1 MFGFDFRDL
10 LEEII
15 DGGGDTTK
23 ASAIHY
29 IIRTNNYHSENVTIL
44 EGKYDRKAYKFN
56 YSKEVKARFFHS
68 SDLMGG
74 AKETLTLFWIG
85 EDEQVT
91 GIRIKEED
99 IEKKSK
105 KPIPN
110 GDKDAVWIQ
119 GKQKDWF
126 ILRDEKVK
134 RTLLQDV
141 KGIVDVFRF
150 TEEKENP
157 TIAAIKSQLNNDLFY
172 IDVRSIKCETYDGK
186 ELFNEETF
194 GKEIIFENGI
204 LMIVWINKMTEEVRG
219 IWFQDKDIA
228 RLDEDIHK
236 GENTYRIITHNE
248 IYTFVK
254 PDNPKKKR

>member
-23 ASAIHY
+23 SSAIHY
-29 IIRTNNYHSENVTIL
+29 ILRTNYYHKENVTIL
-44 EGKYDRKAYKFN
+44 EGNYDRKAYKFT
-56 YSKEVKARFFHS
+56 YSKEVQARFFHS
-68 SDLMGG
+68 SDQMGG

-91 GIRIKEED
+91 GIRINEED
-99 IEKKSK
+99 IKRKSK
-105 KPIPN
+105 KPIPH
-110 GDKDAVWIQ
+110 GEKDAVWIE
-119 GKQKDWF
+119 GKYKDWF

-134 RTLLQDV
+134 KTLLQDM

-194 GKEIIFENGI
+194 GKEVIFENGI
-204 LMIVWINKMTEEVRG
+204 LLIAWINKITEEVRG
-219 IWFQDKDIA
+219 IWFQEKDIA
-228 RLDEDIHK
+228 RLDEEISK
-236 GENTYRIITHNE
+236 GKNTYQIFTHNE

-254 PDNPKKKR
+254 SDNPKKKR